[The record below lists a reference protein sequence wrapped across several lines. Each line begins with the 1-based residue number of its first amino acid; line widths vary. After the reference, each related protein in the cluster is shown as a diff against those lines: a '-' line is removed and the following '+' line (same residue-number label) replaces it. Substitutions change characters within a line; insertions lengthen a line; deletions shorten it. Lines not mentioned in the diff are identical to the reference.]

1 MTLHPLT
8 SWPRVFGL
16 RGQRRTLWAVAG
28 CWAAAWAMAAPP
40 ASAQDLAPQQL
51 AEAVKRHTPAA
62 LQLLER
68 SVLIN
73 SGTLNPAG
81 VRQVGELFG
90 AEFRALGFE
99 TRWVD
104 MPPEMKR
111 AGHLVAE
118 RTGTQ
123 GQRVLLIGH
132 LDTVFEKDSPV
143 PPWQSDGRRVRGQG
157 VSDMKGGDVI
167 VLLALR
173 ALNDL
178 GALQGRTVR
187 VVFTGDEERVGSPV
201 EVARAALVDAARR
214 SDVALAFEGAT
225 RDDQGRDAATVG
237 RRASGGWHLQVTAR
251 TGHSAGV
258 FGRDGYGA
266 VYEAARVVNAF
277 REQLIEPDLTFNA
290 ATLVAGT
297 SAKWDDADSQGQAFG
312 KTNVIPRDAQ
322 VRGDLRYLTA
332 EQGARARERMQAI
345 VEQALPGTRSKIS
358 FHESYPPMAPTPG
371 NFKLLAAYSQAS
383 ADLGLGPVVAFP
395 PGQRGA
401 GDVQFVAPLVD
412 SLDGLG
418 AAGGGAHTPD
428 EWLEIASIERGALRA
443 ALLIYRLTR

>member
-1 MTLHPLT
+1 MKQTHA
-8 SWPRVFGL
+8 L
-16 RGQRRTLWAVAG
+16 RT
-28 CWAAAWAMAAPP
+28 AAALLLATLSCAAMADGLD
-40 ASAQDLAPQQL
+40 AQEQQIV
-51 AEAVKRHTPAA
+51 AHVKRHTPEA
-62 LQLLER
+62 LKLLER
-68 SVLIN
+68 SVLVN

-81 VRQVGELFG
+81 VREVG
-90 AEFRALGFE
+90 AIYAKEFEALGFK

-104 MPPEMKR
+104 MPAEMKR

-118 RTGTQ
+118 RTGEQ
-123 GQRVLLIGH
+123 GKRVLLIGH

-143 PPWQSDGRRVRGQG
+143 PPWQSDGSKVRGQG

-167 VLLALR
+167 ILLALR
-173 ALNDL
+173 ALNEA

-187 VVFTGDEERVGSPV
+187 AVFTGDEERVGSPI
-201 EVARAALVDAARR
+201 EVARAALVGAARQ

-225 RDDQGRDAATVG
+225 KDDQGRDAATIG
-237 RRASGGWHLQVTAR
+237 RRASGGWHLTVTAR

-266 VYEAARVVNAF
+266 LYEAARVMNAF

-290 ATLVAGT
+290 ATIVGGT
-297 SAKWDDADSQGQAFG
+297 SAKWDDGESQGQAFG
-312 KTNVIPRDAQ
+312 KVNVIPRDAQ

-332 EQGARARERMQAI
+332 EQGAKARERMQAI
-345 VEQALPGTRSKIS
+345 VEQALPGTRSRIG
-358 FHESYPPMAPTPG
+358 FEENYPPMAPTPG
-371 NFKLLAAYSQAS
+371 NLKQLELYSKAS
-383 ADLGLGPVVAFP
+383 ADAGLGTIAPFP

-401 GDVQFVAPLVD
+401 GDVQFVAPFVD

-428 EWLEIASIERGALRA
+428 EWLDISSIERGAIRA
-443 ALLIYRLTR
+443 ALMIYRLTR

>member
-1 MTLHPLT
+1 MKTPHAI
-8 SWPRVFGL
+8 RRGL
-16 RGQRRTLWAVAG
+16 AVLLVT
-28 CWAAAWAMAAPP
+28 AAAC
-40 ASAQDLAPQQL
+40 ASGQALSPDEARLVAQVRQ
-51 AEAVKRHTPAA
+51 HTPDA
-62 LQLLER
+62 LRLLER

-81 VRQVGELFG
+81 VREVGALF
-90 AEFRALGFE
+90 AKEFDALGFQ

-104 MPPEMKR
+104 MPAEMKR

-167 VLLALR
+167 ILLALR

-187 VVFTGDEERVGSPV
+187 AVFTGDEERVGSPID
-201 EVARAALVDAARR
+201 VARAALIDAAKQ

-258 FGRDGYGA
+258 FGRDGFGA
-266 VYEAARVVNAF
+266 VYEAARVINAF

-297 SAKWDDADSQGQAFG
+297 SAKWDDSDSQGQAFG

-332 EQGARARERMQAI
+332 EQGSRARERMQAI
-345 VEQALPGTRSKIS
+345 VDQPLPGTRSKIS

-371 NFKLLAAYSQAS
+371 NFKLLQAYSQAS
-383 ADLGLGPVVAFP
+383 ADAGLGAVVAFP

-418 AAGGGAHTPD
+418 AAGGGAHSPD
-428 EWLEIASIERGALRA
+428 EWLDIASIERGAVRA

>member
-1 MTLHPLT
+1 MGAAVRALDTDAMKTHSRL
-8 SWPRVFGL
+8 RRGL
-16 RGQRRTLWAVAG
+16 AALIILGAATASGTALAQSLSPEEARLVALVR
-28 CWAAAWAMAAPP
+28 
-40 ASAQDLAPQQL
+40 Q
-51 AEAVKRHTPAA
+51 HTPAA

-73 SGTLNPAG
+73 SGTLNPPG
-81 VRQVGELFG
+81 VCEVGSLF
-90 AEFRALGFE
+90 AREFDALGFK

-104 MPPEMKR
+104 MPAEMRR

-118 RTGTQ
+118 RTGDQ
-123 GQRVLLIGH
+123 GKRVLLIGH

-173 ALNDL
+173 ALNDI

-187 VVFTGDEERVGSPV
+187 AVFTGDEERVGSPS
-201 EVARAALVDAARR
+201 EVARAALIDAARQ

-225 RDDQGRDAATVG
+225 KDDQGRDAATIG
-237 RRASGGWHLQVTAR
+237 RRASGGWHLSVTAR

-258 FGRDGYGA
+258 FGRDGFGA

-297 SAKWDDADSQGQAFG
+297 SAQWDDAESQGKAFG
-312 KTNVIPRDAQ
+312 KSNVIPRDAQ

-345 VEQALPGTRSKIS
+345 VEQSLPGTRSRIS
-358 FHESYPPMAPTPG
+358 FHEAYPPMAPTPG
-371 NFKLLAAYSQAS
+371 NLKVLEAYSRAS
-383 ADLGLGPVVAFP
+383 ADAGLGPVVAFP

-401 GDVQFVAPLVD
+401 GDVQFVAPLID

-428 EWLEIASIERGALRA
+428 EWLEIASIERGAIRA

>member
-1 MTLHPLT
+1 MKTTPTFRTALSLLLT
-8 SWPRVFGL
+8 ALAATAGAD
-16 RGQRRTLWAVAG
+16 GMDAQEQQIVAN
-28 CWAAAWAMAAPP
+28 
-40 ASAQDLAPQQL
+40 
-51 AEAVKRHTPAA
+51 VKRHTPTA
-62 LQLLER
+62 LKLLER

-81 VRQVGELFG
+81 VREVGAVFG
-90 AEFRALGFE
+90 ADFESLGFK

-104 MPPEMKR
+104 MPPAMQR

-118 RTGTQ
+118 RTGDK
-123 GQRVLLIGH
+123 GGKRVLLIGH

-143 PPWQSDGRRVRGQG
+143 PPWQSDGRKVCGQG

-167 VLLALR
+167 ILLALR
-173 ALNDL
+173 ALNDA
-178 GALQGRTVR
+178 GALEGRTVR
-187 VVFTGDEERVGSPV
+187 AVFTGDEERVGSPA
-201 EVARAALVDAARR
+201 ELARAALIDAAKQ

-225 RDDQGRDAATVG
+225 KDEQGRDAATIG
-237 RRASGGWHLQVTAR
+237 RRASGTWHLQVTAR

-266 VYEAARVVNAF
+266 LYEAARVLNTF
-277 REQLIEPDLTFNA
+277 RDQLIEPDLTFNA
-290 ATLVAGT
+290 AALVAGT
-297 SAKWDDADSQGQAFG
+297 SASWDDAQSQGQAFG

-322 VRGDLRYLTA
+322 ARGDLRYLTA
-332 EQGARARERMQAI
+332 EQGTKARERMQAI
-345 VEQALPGTRSKIS
+345 VEQALPGTKSRIS

-371 NFKLLAAYSQAS
+371 NLKLLEAYSRAS
-383 ADLGLGPVVAFP
+383 ADAGLGAVVPFP

-401 GDVQFVAPLVD
+401 GDVQFVAPLID

-428 EWLEIASIERGALRA
+428 EWLDIASIERGAIRA

>member
-1 MTLHPLT
+1 MNTFHALRHGLALLLVTL
-8 SWPRVFGL
+8 
-16 RGQRRTLWAVAG
+16 AAG
-28 CWAAAWAMAAPP
+28 AAAQALDADERRLVAAVR
-40 ASAQDLAPQQL
+40 Q
-51 AEAVKRHTPAA
+51 HTPDA
-62 LQLLER
+62 LKLLER

-81 VRQVGELFG
+81 VREVGALF
-90 AEFRALGFE
+90 AREFDALGFQ
-99 TRWVD
+99 TRWVE
-104 MPPEMKR
+104 MPPEMRR

-118 RTGTQ
+118 RTGRQ

-143 PPWQSDGRRVRGQG
+143 PPWAADGRRVRGQG

-167 VLLALR
+167 ALLALR
-173 ALNDL
+173 ALHDI
-178 GALQGRTVR
+178 GALEGRTVR
-187 VVFTGDEERVGSPV
+187 AVFTGDEERVGSPTD
-201 EVARAALVDAARR
+201 VARAALVEAARQ
-214 SDVALAFEGAT
+214 SDLALAFEGAT
-225 RDDQGRDAATVG
+225 RDEQGRDAATVG
-237 RRASGGWHLQVTAR
+237 RRASGGWRLDVTAR

-258 FGRDGYGA
+258 FGRDGFGA
-266 VYEAARVVNAF
+266 LYEAARVINAF

-297 SAKWDDADSQGQAFG
+297 SAKWDDAESQGQAFG
-312 KTNVIPRDAQ
+312 KSNVIPRDAQ
-322 VRGDLRYLTA
+322 ARGDLRYLTA
-332 EQGARARERMQAI
+332 EQGSRARERMQAI
-345 VEQALPGTRSKIS
+345 VDQALPGTRSRIS
-358 FHESYPPMAPTPG
+358 FHESYPPMAPTAG
-371 NFKLLAAYSQAS
+371 NLKLLEAYSRAS
-383 ADLGLGPVVAFP
+383 ADAGLGAVVAFP

-428 EWLEIASIERGALRA
+428 EWLELASIERGAVRA

>member
-1 MTLHPLT
+1 MKKPHAVLT
-8 SWPRVFGL
+8 ALALLLATSS
-16 RGQRRTLWAVAG
+16 
-28 CWAAAWAMAAPP
+28 AMAAGLD
-40 ASAQDLAPQQL
+40 AQEQQIV
-51 AEAVKRHTPAA
+51 ANVKRLTPDA
-62 LQLLER
+62 LKLLER
-68 SVLIN
+68 SVLVN

-81 VRQVGELFG
+81 VREVGALYG
-90 AEFRALGFE
+90 KEFDALGFK

-104 MPPEMKR
+104 MPAAMKR

-118 RTGTQ
+118 RSGDK
-123 GQRVLLIGH
+123 GKRVLLIGH
-132 LDTVFEKDSPV
+132 LDTVFEKDSAV
-143 PPWQSDGRRVRGQG
+143 PPWAADGRRVRGQG

-167 VLLALR
+167 ILLALR
-173 ALNDL
+173 ALNEA

-187 VVFTGDEERVGSPV
+187 AVFTGDEERAGSPI
-201 EVARAALVDAARR
+201 EVARAALIDAAKQ
-214 SDVALAFEGAT
+214 SDVALAFEGSAK
-225 RDDQGRDAATVG
+225 DEQGRDTATIG
-237 RRASGGWHLQVTAR
+237 RRASGTWHLNVTAR

-266 VYEAARVVNAF
+266 LYEAARVLNAF

-297 SAKWDDADSQGQAFG
+297 SAKWDDGESQGQAFG

-322 VRGDLRYLTA
+322 VRGDLRYLTEA
-332 EQGARARERMQAI
+332 QGARARERMQAI
-345 VEQALPGTRSKIS
+345 VEQALPGTRSKLS
-358 FHESYPPMAPTPG
+358 FHETYPPMAPTPG
-371 NFKLLAAYSQAS
+371 NLKLLEAYSLAS
-383 ADLGLGPVVAFP
+383 ADAGLNAIVAFP

-428 EWLEIASIERGALRA
+428 EWLEIASIERGAIRA

>member
-1 MTLHPLT
+1 MKTPHAI
-8 SWPRVFGL
+8 RRGL
-16 RGQRRTLWAVAG
+16 AVLLVT
-28 CWAAAWAMAAPP
+28 AAAG
-40 ASAQDLAPQQL
+40 ASGQALSPDEARLVAQVRQ
-51 AEAVKRHTPAA
+51 HTPDA
-62 LQLLER
+62 LRLLER

-81 VRQVGELFG
+81 VREVGALF
-90 AEFRALGFE
+90 AKEFDALGFQ

-104 MPPEMKR
+104 MPAEMKR

-167 VLLALR
+167 ILLALR

-187 VVFTGDEERVGSPV
+187 AVFTGDEERVGSPIG
-201 EVARAALVDAARR
+201 VARAALLDAAKQ

-258 FGRDGYGA
+258 FGRDGFGA

-297 SAKWDDADSQGQAFG
+297 SAKWDDSDSQGQAFG

-332 EQGARARERMQAI
+332 EQGSRARERMQAI
-345 VEQALPGTRSKIS
+345 VDQPLPGTRSKIS

-371 NFKLLAAYSQAS
+371 NFKLLQAYSQAS
-383 ADLGLGPVVAFP
+383 ADAGLGAVVAFP

-428 EWLEIASIERGALRA
+428 EWLDIASIERGAVRA

>member
-1 MTLHPLT
+1 MPNPMPHAIRRHVALLLFICATT
-8 SWPRVFGL
+8 AGAAGL
-16 RGQRRTLWAVAG
+16 DPQEQQI
-28 CWAAAWAMAAPP
+28 AA
-40 ASAQDLAPQQL
+40 Q
-51 AEAVKRHTPAA
+51 VKRHAPEA
-62 LQLLER
+62 LKLLER

-81 VRQVGELFG
+81 VREVG
-90 AEFRALGFE
+90 AVYAKEFEALGFK

-104 MPPEMKR
+104 MPAEMKR

-118 RTGTQ
+118 RTGDK
-123 GQRVLLIGH
+123 GKRVLLIGH

-143 PPWQSDGRRVRGQG
+143 PPWQSDGSKVRGQG

-167 VLLALR
+167 ILLALR
-173 ALNDL
+173 ALNDV
-178 GALQGRTVR
+178 GALDGRTLR
-187 VVFTGDEERVGSPV
+187 AVFTGDEERVGSPAD
-201 EVARAALVDAARR
+201 VARAALIDAAKQ

-225 RDDQGRDAATVG
+225 RDDQGRDAATIG
-237 RRASGGWHLQVTAR
+237 RRASGGWKLDVTAR
-251 TGHSAGV
+251 TGHSSGV

-266 VYEAARVVNAF
+266 LYEAARVLNAF

-290 ATLVAGT
+290 ATVVAGT
-297 SAKWDDADSQGQAFG
+297 SAKWDDAESQGQAFG

-332 EQGARARERMQAI
+332 AQGAKARERMQAI
-345 VEQALPGTRSKIS
+345 VEQALPGTRSRIS
-358 FHESYPPMAPTPG
+358 FQENYPPMSPTPG
-371 NFKLLAAYSQAS
+371 NLKLLEAYSQAS
-383 ADLGLGPVVAFP
+383 ADAGLGAVVPFP

-401 GDVQFVAPLVD
+401 GDVQFVAPFVD

-428 EWLEIASIERGALRA
+428 EWLEIASIERGAIRA

>member
-1 MTLHPLT
+1 MAQTWRMTQAQPT
-8 SWPRVFGL
+8 
-16 RGQRRTLWAVAG
+16 RRTARSLSLPALLAALAVAAG
-28 CWAAAWAMAAPP
+28 AARADGLD
-40 ASAQDLAPQQL
+40 AQEQQIV
-51 AEAVKRHTPAA
+51 AHVKRLTPDA
-62 LQLLER
+62 LTLLER
-68 SVLIN
+68 SVLVN

-81 VRQVGELFG
+81 VREVGRLFG
-90 AEFRALGFE
+90 AEFEAIGFK

-104 MPPEMKR
+104 MPPAMQR
-111 AGHLVAE
+111 GGHLVAE
-118 RTGTQ
+118 RVGDQ
-123 GQRVLLIGH
+123 GRRVLLIGH

-143 PPWQSDGRRVRGQG
+143 APWLSDGRKVRGQG

-167 VLLALR
+167 VLLALK
-173 ALNDL
+173 ALNEA

-187 VVFTGDEERVGSPV
+187 AVFTGDEERVGSPA
-201 EVARAALVDAARR
+201 EVARAALIDAARH

-225 RDDQGRDAATVG
+225 KDDQGRDAATIG
-237 RRASGGWHLQVTAR
+237 RRASGGWQLQVTAR

-258 FGRDGYGA
+258 FGRDGFGA

-297 SAKWDDADSQGQAFG
+297 SASWDGAQSQGQAFG
-312 KTNVIPRDAQ
+312 KTNVIPRDA
-322 VRGDLRYLTA
+322 VVHGDLRYLTA
-332 EQGARARERMQAI
+332 EQGAKARERMQAI

-371 NFKLLAAYSQAS
+371 NLKVLEAYSKAS
-383 ADLGLGPVVAFP
+383 ADAGLGAVVPFP

-401 GDVQFVAPLVD
+401 GDVQFVAPFVD

-428 EWLEIASIERGALRA
+428 EWLEIASIERGAIRA

>member
-1 MTLHPLT
+1 MKKASHAIRTALALLLVTP
-8 SWPRVFGL
+8 SAFAAGL
-16 RGQRRTLWAVAG
+16 D
-28 CWAAAWAMAAPP
+28 
-40 ASAQDLAPQQL
+40 AQEQQIVSN
-51 AEAVKRHTPAA
+51 VKRLTPDA
-62 LQLLER
+62 LKLLER

-81 VRQVGELFG
+81 VREVG
-90 AEFRALGFE
+90 AVYAKEFEALGFK

-104 MPPEMKR
+104 MPAEMKR

-118 RTGTQ
+118 RTGDQ
-123 GQRVLLIGH
+123 GRRVLLIGH

-143 PPWQSDGRRVRGQG
+143 PPWAADGKKVRGQG

-167 VLLALR
+167 ILLALK
-173 ALNDL
+173 ALNEA
-178 GALQGRTVR
+178 GALKGTTVR
-187 VVFTGDEERVGSPV
+187 AVFTGDEERVGSPA
-201 EVARAALVDAARR
+201 EVARAALIGAAKQ

-225 RDDQGRDAATVG
+225 KDEQGRDAATIG
-237 RRASGGWHLQVTAR
+237 RRASGGWHLTVTAR

-258 FGRDGYGA
+258 FGKDGYGA
-266 VYEAARVVNAF
+266 VYEAARVLNAF

-297 SAKWDDADSQGQAFG
+297 SVKWDDGESQGSAFG

-332 EQGARARERMQAI
+332 EQGSKARERMQAI
-345 VEQALPGTRSKIS
+345 VEQPLPGTRSKIT

-371 NFKLLAAYSQAS
+371 NLKLLEAYSAAS
-383 ADLGLGPVVAFP
+383 ADAGLGAIVPFP

-428 EWLEIASIERGALRA
+428 EWLEIASIERSAIRA

>member
-1 MTLHPLT
+1 MRDTAHPIRRGLALLLVTLCAT
-8 SWPRVFGL
+8 AGAQGL
-16 RGQRRTLWAVAG
+16 DDREQRI
-28 CWAAAWAMAAPP
+28 AA
-40 ASAQDLAPQQL
+40 Q
-51 AEAVKRHTPAA
+51 VKRHAPEA
-62 LQLLER
+62 LKLLER

-81 VRQVGELFG
+81 VREVG
-90 AEFRALGFE
+90 AVYAKEFEALGFK

-104 MPPEMKR
+104 MPAEMKR

-118 RTGTQ
+118 RTGDK
-123 GQRVLLIGH
+123 GKRVLLIGH

-143 PPWQSDGRRVRGQG
+143 PPWQSDGSKVRGQG

-167 VLLALR
+167 LLLALR
-173 ALNDL
+173 ALNDV
-178 GALQGRTVR
+178 GALDGRTLR
-187 VVFTGDEERVGSPV
+187 AVFTGDEERVGSPAD
-201 EVARAALVDAARR
+201 VARAALIDAAKQ

-225 RDDQGRDAATVG
+225 RDEQGRDAATIG
-237 RRASGGWHLQVTAR
+237 RRASGGWKLDVTAR
-251 TGHSAGV
+251 TGHSSGV

-266 VYEAARVVNAF
+266 LYEAARVLNAF

-290 ATLVAGT
+290 ATVVAGT
-297 SAKWDDADSQGQAFG
+297 SAKWDDAESQGQAFG

-332 EQGARARERMQAI
+332 AQGAKARERMQAI
-345 VEQALPGTRSKIS
+345 VEQALPGTRSRIS
-358 FHESYPPMAPTPG
+358 FQENYPPMSPTPG
-371 NFKLLAAYSQAS
+371 NLKLLEAYSQAS
-383 ADLGLGPVVAFP
+383 ADAGLGAVVPFP

-401 GDVQFVAPLVD
+401 GDVQFVAPFVD

-428 EWLEIASIERGALRA
+428 EWLEIASIERGAIRA

>member
-1 MTLHPLT
+1 MKPHHALARTAALLFT
-8 SWPRVFGL
+8 FGAAAAMP
-16 RGQRRTLWAVAG
+16 AVA
-28 CWAAAWAMAAPP
+28 AP
-40 ASAQDLAPQQL
+40 LATQEQQII
-51 AEAVKRHTPAA
+51 ANVKRHTPAA

-81 VRQVGELFG
+81 VREVGALFG
-90 AEFRALGFE
+90 AEFEALGFK

-104 MPPEMKR
+104 MPAEMKR

-118 RTGTQ
+118 RVGDQ

-132 LDTVFEKDSPV
+132 LDTVFEKNSPV
-143 PPWQSDGRRVRGQG
+143 PPWESDGKRVRGQG

-173 ALNDL
+173 ALHDA

-187 VVFTGDEERVGSPV
+187 VVFTGDEERVGSPI
-201 EVARAALVDAARR
+201 EVARAALIDAARR

-258 FGRDGYGA
+258 FGRDGFGA

-290 ATLVAGT
+290 ATMVAGT
-297 SAKWDDADSQGQAFG
+297 SAKWDDGESQGQAFG
-312 KTNVIPRDAQ
+312 KSNVIPRDAQ
-322 VRGDLRYLTA
+322 VRGDIRYLTA
-332 EQGARARERMQAI
+332 EQGERARQRMQAI
-345 VEQALPGTRSKIS
+345 VDQPLPGTRSRLS

-371 NFKLLAAYSQAS
+371 NLKLLDAYSRAS
-383 ADLGLGPVVAFP
+383 DDAGLGPIVAFP

-401 GDVQFVAPLVD
+401 GDVQFVAPIVD

-418 AAGGGAHTPD
+418 ASGGGAHTPD
-428 EWLEIASIERGALRA
+428 EWLEIASIERGAVRA
-443 ALLIYRLTR
+443 AMLIYRLTR

>member
-1 MTLHPLT
+1 MKTLHAI
-8 SWPRVFGL
+8 RRGL
-16 RGQRRTLWAVAG
+16 AVLLVT
-28 CWAAAWAMAAPP
+28 AAAG
-40 ASAQDLAPQQL
+40 ASGQALSPDEARLVAQVRQ
-51 AEAVKRHTPAA
+51 HTPDA
-62 LQLLER
+62 LRLLER

-81 VRQVGELFG
+81 VREVGALF
-90 AEFRALGFE
+90 AKEFDALGFQ

-104 MPPEMKR
+104 MPAEMKR

-167 VLLALR
+167 ILLALR

-187 VVFTGDEERVGSPV
+187 AVFTGDEERVGSPID
-201 EVARAALVDAARR
+201 VARAALIDAAKQ

-258 FGRDGYGA
+258 FGRDGFGA

-297 SAKWDDADSQGQAFG
+297 SAKWDDSDSQGQAFG

-332 EQGARARERMQAI
+332 EQGSRARERMQAI
-345 VEQALPGTRSKIS
+345 VDQPLPGTRSKIS

-371 NFKLLAAYSQAS
+371 NFKLLQAYSQAS
-383 ADLGLGPVVAFP
+383 ADAGLGAVVAFP

-418 AAGGGAHTPD
+418 AAGGGAHSPD
-428 EWLEIASIERGALRA
+428 EWLDIASIERGAVRA

>member
-1 MTLHPLT
+1 MKTPDAIRRGLTLLLVTLAAGAHAQTL
-8 SWPRVFGL
+8 SAEESQLLARV
-16 RGQRRTLWAVAG
+16 RH
-28 CWAAAWAMAAPP
+28 
-40 ASAQDLAPQQL
+40 
-51 AEAVKRHTPAA
+51 HTPAA

-73 SGTLNPAG
+73 SGTLNPTG
-81 VRQVGELFG
+81 VREVGTLFRR
-90 AEFRALGFE
+90 EFDDLGFA
-99 TRWVD
+99 TRWVE
-104 MPPEMKR
+104 MPPEMRR

-123 GQRVLLIGH
+123 GRRVLLIGH

-143 PPWQSDGRRVRGQG
+143 PPWKSDGRRVHGQG

-173 ALNDL
+173 ALNDI

-187 VVFTGDEERVGSPV
+187 VVFTGDEERVGQPA
-201 EVARAALVDAARR
+201 EVARAALIEAAKQ

-225 RDDQGRDAATVG
+225 KDDQGRDAATVG
-237 RRASGGWHLQVTAR
+237 RRASGGWHLTVTAR

-258 FGRDGYGA
+258 FARDGFGA

-290 ATLVAGT
+290 ATMVAGT
-297 SAKWDDADSQGQAFG
+297 SIKWDDAESQGQAFG

-345 VEQALPGTRSKIS
+345 VDQPLPGTRSRIS

-371 NFKLLAAYSQAS
+371 NLKVLDAYSRAS
-383 ADLGLGPVVAFP
+383 VDAGLGPVVAFP
-395 PGQRGA
+395 PGLRGA
-401 GDVQFVAPLVD
+401 GDVQFVAPFVD

-418 AAGGGAHTPD
+418 ASGGGAHTPD

>member
-1 MTLHPLT
+1 MKTPHAIRTALALLLVT
-8 SWPRVFGL
+8 SS
-16 RGQRRTLWAVAG
+16 
-28 CWAAAWAMAAPP
+28 AMAAGLD
-40 ASAQDLAPQQL
+40 AREQQIV
-51 AEAVKRHTPAA
+51 ANVKRHTPDA
-62 LQLLER
+62 LKLLER

-81 VRQVGELFG
+81 VREVGAVFSK
-90 AEFRALGFE
+90 EFEAIGFK
-99 TRWVD
+99 TRWVE
-104 MPPEMKR
+104 MPAEMKR

-118 RTGTQ
+118 RSGDK
-123 GQRVLLIGH
+123 GKRVLLIGH

-143 PPWQSDGRRVRGQG
+143 PPWQSDGTKVRGQG

-167 VLLALR
+167 ILLALR
-173 ALNDL
+173 ALNDA
-178 GALQGRTVR
+178 GALDGRTVR
-187 VVFTGDEERVGSPV
+187 AVFTGDEERVGSPA
-201 EVARAALVDAARR
+201 EVARAALMDAAKQ

-225 RDDQGRDAATVG
+225 KDEQGRDAATIG
-237 RRASGGWHLQVTAR
+237 RRASGGWHLTVTAR

-258 FGRDGYGA
+258 FGKDGYGA
-266 VYEAARVVNAF
+266 AYEAARVLNAF

-290 ATLVAGT
+290 ATIVAGT
-297 SAKWDDADSQGQAFG
+297 SAKWDDGESQGQAFG

-332 EQGARARERMQAI
+332 EQGAKARERMQAI
-345 VEQALPGTRSKIS
+345 VDQALPGTRSKIS

-371 NFKLLAAYSQAS
+371 NLKLLQAYSQVS
-383 ADLGLGPVVAFP
+383 ADAGLNAIQPFP

-401 GDVQFVAPLVD
+401 GDVQFVAPLID

-428 EWLEIASIERGALRA
+428 EWLDIASIERGAIRA

>member
-1 MTLHPLT
+1 MKTSHAIRTAVTLLLVM
-8 SWPRVFGL
+8 S
-16 RGQRRTLWAVAG
+16 ASM
-28 CWAAAWAMAAPP
+28 AAALD
-40 ASAQDLAPQQL
+40 AQEEQIVAN
-51 AEAVKRHTPAA
+51 VRRHTPAA
-62 LQLLER
+62 LKLLER

-73 SGTLNPAG
+73 SGTLNRAG
-81 VRQVGELFG
+81 VREVG
-90 AEFRALGFE
+90 AVYAKEFEAIGFA

-104 MPPEMKR
+104 MPADMKR

-118 RTGTQ
+118 RLGAK
-123 GQRVLLIGH
+123 GRRVLLIGH

-143 PPWQSDGRRVRGQG
+143 PPWQSDGNKVRGQG

-167 VLLALR
+167 ILLALR
-173 ALNDL
+173 ALNDI

-187 VVFTGDEERVGSPV
+187 AVFTGDEERVGSPA
-201 EVARAALVDAARR
+201 EVARAALIDAAKH

-225 RDDQGRDAATVG
+225 KDEQGRDAATVG

-266 VYEAARVVNAF
+266 LYEAARVLNAF

-297 SAKWDDADSQGQAFG
+297 SAKWDDAESQGQAFG

-322 VRGDLRYLTA
+322 ARGDLRYLTA
-332 EQGARARERMQAI
+332 EQGAKARERMQAI
-345 VEQALPGTRSKIS
+345 VDQALPGTRSRIS
-358 FHESYPPMAPTPG
+358 FHESYPPMAPTAG
-371 NFKLLAAYSQAS
+371 NLKLLQAYSQAS
-383 ADLGLGPVVAFP
+383 ADAGLNAIQPFP

-428 EWLEIASIERGALRA
+428 EWLEIASIERGAIRA
-443 ALLIYRLTR
+443 ALMIYRLTR

>member
-1 MTLHPLT
+1 MLLVTL
-8 SWPRVFGL
+8 
-16 RGQRRTLWAVAG
+16 AAG
-28 CWAAAWAMAAPP
+28 AAAQALNAEEHKLV
-40 ASAQDLAPQQL
+40 AQVRQ
-51 AEAVKRHTPAA
+51 HTPAA
-62 LQLLER
+62 LKLLER

-81 VRQVGELFG
+81 VREVGALYAKEFEAIGFG
-90 AEFRALGFE
+90 
-99 TRWVD
+99 TRWID
-104 MPPEMKR
+104 MPATMKR

-118 RTGTQ
+118 RTGAK
-123 GQRVLLIGH
+123 GRRVLLIGH

-143 PPWQSDGRRVRGQG
+143 VPWQSDGSKVRGQG

-173 ALNDL
+173 ALNDI
-178 GALQGRTVR
+178 GALDGRTVR
-187 VVFTGDEERVGSPV
+187 AVFTGDEERVGSPT
-201 EVARAALVDAARR
+201 EAARAALIDAARQ

-225 RDDQGRDAATVG
+225 KDEQGRDAATIG

-266 VYEAARVVNAF
+266 VYEAARVLNAF

-297 SAKWDDADSQGQAFG
+297 SAKWDDGESQGQAFG

-322 VRGDLRYLTA
+322 ARGDLRYLTA
-332 EQGARARERMQAI
+332 EQGTKARERMQAI
-345 VEQALPGTRSKIS
+345 VDQALPGTRSKIS

-371 NFKLLAAYSQAS
+371 NLKLLEAYSQAS
-383 ADLGLGPVVAFP
+383 ADAGLNAIVPFP

-401 GDVQFVAPLVD
+401 GDVQFVAPLID

-428 EWLEIASIERGALRA
+428 EWLEIASIERGAIRA

>member
-1 MTLHPLT
+1 LHGGGAKLVVMKTPHAIRIALAALLVT
-8 SWPRVFGL
+8 G
-16 RGQRRTLWAVAG
+16 
-28 CWAAAWAMAAPP
+28 AAAQADSLTAPE
-40 ASAQDLAPQQL
+40 QQL
-51 AEAVKRHTPAA
+51 VAHVKRHTPDA
-62 LQLLER
+62 LKLLER

-73 SGTLNPAG
+73 SGTLNAAG
-81 VRQVGELFG
+81 VREVGAVFG
-90 AEFRALGFE
+90 AAFDAIGFK

-104 MPPEMKR
+104 MPAAMQR

-118 RTGTQ
+118 RVGTQ

-143 PPWQSDGRRVRGQG
+143 PPWQSDGQRVRGQG

-167 VLLALR
+167 ILLALR
-173 ALNDL
+173 ALNEL
-178 GALQGRTVR
+178 HALDGRTVR
-187 VVFTGDEERVGSPV
+187 VVFTGDEERVGAPAD
-201 EVARAALVDAARR
+201 VARAALVDAAKQ

-225 RDDQGRDAATVG
+225 KDDQGRDAATIG
-237 RRASGGWHLQVTAR
+237 RRASGTWHLQVTAR

-258 FGRDGYGA
+258 FGKDGYGA
-266 VYEAARVVNAF
+266 LYEAARVLNAF

-297 SAKWDDADSQGQAFG
+297 SASWDDAQSQGQAFG

-322 VRGDLRYLTA
+322 ARGDLRYLTP
-332 EQGARARERMQAI
+332 EQGEKARQRMQAI
-345 VEQALPGTRSKIS
+345 AEQSLAGTRAKLT
-358 FHESYPPMAPTPG
+358 FHESYPPMSPTPG
-371 NFKLLAAYSQAS
+371 NLKLLQAYSAAS
-383 ADLGLGPVVAFP
+383 ADAGLGAIAPFP

-428 EWLEIASIERGALRA
+428 EWLDIASIERGAIRA

>member
-1 MTLHPLT
+1 MNRSRHANARLATLLLVTLAVVAPGAGAQ
-8 SWPRVFGL
+8 GL
-16 RGQRRTLWAVAG
+16 DAQEQQIVA
-28 CWAAAWAMAAPP
+28 
-40 ASAQDLAPQQL
+40 Q
-51 AEAVKRHTPAA
+51 VRRHTPAA

-81 VRQVGELFG
+81 VREVGALYR
-90 AEFRALGFE
+90 AEFDRLGFA

-104 MPPEMKR
+104 MPAGMKR

-118 RTGTQ
+118 RAGTQ
-123 GQRVLLIGH
+123 GRRVLLIGH

-173 ALNDL
+173 ALRET
-178 GALQGRTVR
+178 GALDGRTVR
-187 VVFTGDEERVGSPV
+187 AVFTGDEERVGHPV
-201 EVARAALVDAARR
+201 EVARAALVEAARQ

-225 RDDQGRDAATVG
+225 HDDQGRPAATVG
-237 RRASGGWHLQVTAR
+237 RRASGGWHLTVTAR

-266 VYEAARVVNAF
+266 VFELARVLDAF
-277 REQLIEPDLTFNA
+277 RQQLMEPDLTFNA
-290 ATLVAGT
+290 ATVVAGT
-297 SAKWDDADSQGQAFG
+297 SASWDDGESQGRAFG
-312 KTNVIPRDAQ
+312 KTNVIPREAQ
-322 VRGDLRYLTA
+322 ARGDLRYLTEA
-332 EQGARARERMQAI
+332 QGERVRERMRAI
-345 VEQALPGTRSKIS
+345 VDQPLPGTRSTLS

-371 NFKLLAAYSQAS
+371 NYQLLEAYSRAS
-383 ADLGLGPVVAFP
+383 ADAGLGEVVAYP
-395 PGQRGA
+395 PGLRGA
-401 GDVQFVAPLVD
+401 GDVQFVAPYVD

-418 AAGGGAHTPD
+418 AAGGSAHTPD
-428 EWLEIASIERGALRA
+428 EWLDIASIERGAIRA

>member
-1 MTLHPLT
+1 MKKMPHAIRIT
-8 SWPRVFGL
+8 
-16 RGQRRTLWAVAG
+16 VALLLVMSSTM
-28 CWAAAWAMAAPP
+28 AAALDEQE
-40 ASAQDLAPQQL
+40 AQIVAH
-51 AEAVKRHTPAA
+51 VKRHTPAA

-81 VRQVGELFG
+81 VREVGAVYAQAFE
-90 AEFRALGFE
+90 ALGFK

-104 MPPEMKR
+104 MPAEMKR

-118 RTGTQ
+118 RIGTK
-123 GQRVLLIGH
+123 GKRVLLIGH

-143 PPWQSDGRRVRGQG
+143 PPWQNDGKRVRGQG

-167 VLLALR
+167 ILLALR
-173 ALNDL
+173 ALNDA
-178 GALQGRTVR
+178 GALDGRTVR
-187 VVFTGDEERVGSPV
+187 VVFTGDEERVGSPA
-201 EVARAALVDAARR
+201 EVARAALIDAAKH
-214 SDVALAFEGAT
+214 SDAALAFEGAT
-225 RDDQGRDAATVG
+225 KDEQGRDAATIG
-237 RRASGGWHLQVTAR
+237 RRASGGWKLDVTAR

-266 VYEAARVVNAF
+266 LYEAARVINAF

-290 ATLVAGT
+290 ATVVAGT
-297 SAKWDDADSQGQAFG
+297 SAKWDDGESQGQAFG

-322 VRGDLRYLTA
+322 VRGDLRYLTS
-332 EQGARARERMQAI
+332 EQGAKARERMQVI
-345 VEQALPGTRSKIS
+345 VDQALPGTRSKIS

-371 NFKLLAAYSQAS
+371 NLKLLEAYSQAS
-383 ADLGLGPVVAFP
+383 ADAGLNAIVPFP

-401 GDVQFVAPLVD
+401 GDLQFVAPLVD

-428 EWLEIASIERGALRA
+428 EWLEIASIERGAIRA

>member
-1 MTLHPLT
+1 MKFPHAISAALALLLVT
-8 SWPRVFGL
+8 SSALAAGL
-16 RGQRRTLWAVAG
+16 DAQEAKIVAN
-28 CWAAAWAMAAPP
+28 
-40 ASAQDLAPQQL
+40 
-51 AEAVKRHTPAA
+51 VKRLTPDA
-62 LQLLER
+62 LKLLER
-68 SVLIN
+68 SVLVN

-81 VRQVGELFG
+81 VREVGGLYG
-90 AEFRALGFE
+90 SEFEALGFK

-104 MPPEMKR
+104 MPAEMKR

-118 RTGTQ
+118 RTGDK
-123 GQRVLLIGH
+123 GKRVLLIGH
-132 LDTVFEKDSPV
+132 LDTVFEKDSAV
-143 PPWQSDGRRVRGQG
+143 PPWQNDGKRVRGQG

-167 VLLALR
+167 ILLALR
-173 ALNDL
+173 ALNEA

-187 VVFTGDEERVGSPV
+187 AVFTGDEEKVGHPTQ
-201 EVARAALVDAARR
+201 VARAALIDAARQ

-225 RDDQGRDAATVG
+225 RDEQGRDAATIG

-266 VYEAARVVNAF
+266 LYEAARVLNSF
-277 REQLIEPDLTFNA
+277 RDQLIEPDLTFNA

-297 SAKWDDADSQGQAFG
+297 SARWDDSESQGQAFG

-332 EQGARARERMQAI
+332 EQGAKARERMQAI
-345 VEQALPGTRSKIS
+345 VEQALPGTRSRIS
-358 FHESYPPMAPTPG
+358 FSESYPPMAPTPG
-371 NFKLLAAYSQAS
+371 NLKVLEAYSAAS
-383 ADLGLGPVVAFP
+383 ADAGLGAIVPFP

-401 GDVQFVAPLVD
+401 GDVQFVAPIVD

-428 EWLEIASIERGALRA
+428 EWLDIASIERGAIRA
-443 ALLIYRLTR
+443 AVLIYRLTR

>member
-1 MTLHPLT
+1 MKNPNPIRQVLAMLLVTVSALT
-8 SWPRVFGL
+8 SALTSGL
-16 RGQRRTLWAVAG
+16 TQAQALSTDEQRLVA
-28 CWAAAWAMAAPP
+28 
-40 ASAQDLAPQQL
+40 Q
-51 AEAVKRHTPAA
+51 VRRHTPDA
-62 LQLLER
+62 LKLLER

-81 VRQVGELFG
+81 VREVGALYA
-90 AEFRALGFE
+90 AEFDALGFK
-99 TRWVD
+99 THWVD
-104 MPPEMKR
+104 VPAAMKR

-118 RTGTQ
+118 RTGDQ
-123 GQRVLLIGH
+123 GKRVLLIGH

-143 PPWQSDGRRVRGQG
+143 PPWQSNGGKVRGQG

-178 GALQGRTVR
+178 GLLDGRTVR
-187 VVFTGDEERVGSPV
+187 AVFTGDEERVGSPID
-201 EVARAALVDAARR
+201 VARAALVAAARQ

-225 RDDQGRDAATVG
+225 RDEQGRDAATIG

-266 VYEAARVVNAF
+266 VYEAARVLNAF

-290 ATLVAGT
+290 ATVVAGT
-297 SAKWDDADSQGQAFG
+297 SANWDDGQSQGQAFG

-332 EQGARARERMQAI
+332 EQGAKARERMQAI
-345 VEQALPGTRSKIS
+345 AEQALPGTRSRLTFS
-358 FHESYPPMAPTPG
+358 ESYPPMSPTPG
-371 NFKLLAAYSQAS
+371 NLSCCRSIRRPAPTPAWAPSCPSHLAS
-383 ADLGLGPVVAFP
+383 AARATCSSSP
-395 PGQRGA
+395 PSSTA
-401 GDVQFVAPLVD
+401 WTASAP
-412 SLDGLG
+412 
-418 AAGGGAHTPD
+418 
-428 EWLEIASIERGALRA
+428 RA
-443 ALLIYRLTR
+443 AARTRRTSGWRSRPSSVGLCVRPC

>member
-1 MTLHPLT
+1 MNTRHLLRLGLGLSLALGLT
-8 SWPRVFGL
+8 GL
-16 RGQRRTLWAVAG
+16 AG
-28 CWAAAWAMAAPP
+28 GAAAQTLTPDE
-40 ASAQDLAPQQL
+40 AQLVARVRQ
-51 AEAVKRHTPAA
+51 HTPAA

-81 VRQVGELFG
+81 VREVGALF
-90 AEFRALGFE
+90 AQEFEALGFK

-104 MPPEMKR
+104 MPAEMRR

-118 RTGTQ
+118 RTGDQ

-173 ALNDL
+173 ALHEQ
-178 GALQGRTVR
+178 GALAGRTVR
-187 VVFTGDEERVGSPV
+187 AVFTGDEERVGAPV
-201 EVARAALVDAARR
+201 ETARAALLEAARQ

-237 RRASGGWHLQVTAR
+237 RRASGSWRLTVTAR

-258 FGRDGYGA
+258 FGRDGFGA

-297 SAKWDDADSQGQAFG
+297 SASWDDAESQGKAFG
-312 KTNVIPRDAQ
+312 KSNVIPRDAQ

-345 VEQALPGTRSKIS
+345 VEQSLPGTRSRIS
-358 FHESYPPMAPTPG
+358 FHEAYPPMAPTPG
-371 NFKLLAAYSQAS
+371 NLRLLQAYSQAS
-383 ADLGLGPVVAFP
+383 ADAGLGEVVAFP

-428 EWLEIASIERGALRA
+428 EWLDIASIERGAIRA
-443 ALLIYRLTR
+443 ALLIYRLTRR

>member
-1 MTLHPLT
+1 MKMPHAIST
-8 SWPRVFGL
+8 V
-16 RGQRRTLWAVAG
+16 
-28 CWAAAWAMAAPP
+28 
-40 ASAQDLAPQQL
+40 LAL
-51 AEAVKRHTPAA
+51 LLVTGSTPAA
-62 LQLLER
+62 GLDATEAQLVANVKRLTPDALKLLER

-81 VRQVGELFG
+81 VREVGAVFA
-90 AEFRALGFE
+90 AEFEALGFQ

-104 MPPEMKR
+104 MPAEMKR

-123 GQRVLLIGH
+123 GKRVLLIGH

-143 PPWQSDGRRVRGQG
+143 TAWAADGKRVRGQG

-167 VLLALR
+167 ILLALR
-173 ALNDL
+173 ALNEA
-178 GALQGRTVR
+178 GALKGTTVR
-187 VVFTGDEERVGSPV
+187 AVFTGDEERVGSPA
-201 EVARAALVDAARR
+201 EVARAALIDAAKQ
-214 SDVALAFEGAT
+214 SDVALAFEGAA
-225 RDDQGRDAATVG
+225 RDEQGRDTATIG
-237 RRASGGWHLQVTAR
+237 RRASGTWRLDVTAR

-266 VYEAARVVNAF
+266 LYEAARVINAF

-290 ATLVAGT
+290 ATVVAGT
-297 SAKWDDADSQGQAFG
+297 SAKWDDGESQGQAFG

-322 VRGDLRYLTA
+322 VRGDLRYLTEA
-332 EQGARARERMQAI
+332 QGAKARERMRAI
-345 VEQALPGTRSKIS
+345 VDQALPGTRSKIS

-371 NFKLLAAYSQAS
+371 NLKLLEAYSAVS
-383 ADLGLGPVVAFP
+383 ADAGLGAISPFP

-401 GDVQFVAPLVD
+401 GDVQFVAPFVD

-428 EWLEIASIERGALRA
+428 EWLEIASIERGAIRA

>member
-1 MTLHPLT
+1 MKTPPL
-8 SWPRVFGL
+8 
-16 RGQRRTLWAVAG
+16 QR
-28 CWAAAWAMAAPP
+28 AAALLLALPLAAAFAVP
-40 ASAQDLAPQQL
+40 ARAQGLAAAEQQIV
-51 AEAVKRHTPAA
+51 EHVKRHTPAA
-62 LQLLER
+62 LKLLER

-81 VRQVGELFG
+81 VREVGALFG
-90 AEFRALGFE
+90 AEFQALGFT
-99 TRWVD
+99 TRWVE
-104 MPPEMKR
+104 MPREMRR

-118 RTGTQ
+118 RTGGQ

-143 PPWQSDGRRVRGQG
+143 PPWESDGRRVRGQG

-167 VLLALR
+167 ILLALR
-173 ALNDL
+173 ALNDA

-187 VVFTGDEERVGSPV
+187 AVFTGDEERVGSPA
-201 EVARAALVDAARR
+201 EVARAALVEAAKQ

-225 RDDQGRDAATVG
+225 RDDQGRDAATIG
-237 RRASGGWHLQVTAR
+237 RRASGGWHLTVTAR

-258 FGRDGYGA
+258 FGRDGFGA
-266 VYEAARVVNAF
+266 LYEAARVVNAF

-290 ATLVAGT
+290 ATMVAGT
-297 SAKWDDADSQGQAFG
+297 SAQWNDAESQGQAFG

-345 VEQALPGTRSKIS
+345 VEQSLPGTRSRIS
-358 FHESYPPMAPTPG
+358 FHENYPPMAPTPG
-371 NFKLLAAYSQAS
+371 NLKVLEAYSRAS
-383 ADLGLGPVVAFP
+383 ADAGLGEIAPFP

-401 GDVQFVAPLVD
+401 GDVQFVAPHVD

-428 EWLEIASIERGALRA
+428 EWLDISSIERGAIRA

>member
-1 MTLHPLT
+1 MLNAPA
-8 SWPRVFGL
+8 L
-16 RGQRRTLWAVAG
+16 RRSLVLLLVAVAAHATAQSPTP
-28 CWAAAWAMAAPP
+28 AAA
-40 ASAQDLAPQQL
+40 LAPDEAQL
-51 AEAVKRHTPAA
+51 IARVRAHTPAA

-81 VRQVGELFG
+81 VREVGDLF
-90 AEFRALGFE
+90 AKEFDALGFQ

-104 MPPEMKR
+104 MPAAMRR

-118 RTGTQ
+118 RTGDR
-123 GQRVLLIGH
+123 GKRLLLIGH

-143 PPWQSDGRRVRGQG
+143 PPWKSDGRRVLGQG

-173 ALNDL
+173 ALNDI

-187 VVFTGDEERVGSPV
+187 VVFTGDEERVGSPT
-201 EVARAALVDAARR
+201 EVARAALIDAAKQ
-214 SDVALAFEGAT
+214 SDVALAFEGAA
-225 RDDQGRDAATVG
+225 RDDQGRDTATIG
-237 RRASGGWHLQVTAR
+237 RRASAGWHLSVTAR

-258 FGRDGYGA
+258 FGRDGFGA
-266 VYEAARVVNAF
+266 LYEAARVVNAF

-290 ATLVAGT
+290 ATMVAGT
-297 SAKWDDADSQGQAFG
+297 SAKWDDAESQGQAYG
-312 KTNVIPRDAQ
+312 KSNIIPRDAQ

-345 VEQALPGTRSKIS
+345 VEQSLPGTRAKIS
-358 FHESYPPMAPTPG
+358 FRESYPPMAPTAG
-371 NFKLLAAYSQAS
+371 NLQLLQAYSQAS
-383 ADLGLGPVVAFP
+383 ADAGLGPVVAFP
-395 PGQRGA
+395 PGLRGA
-401 GDVQFVAPLVD
+401 GDVQFVAPYVD

-418 AAGGGAHTPD
+418 AAGGGSHTPD
-428 EWLEIASIERGALRA
+428 EWLEIASIERGAIRA